1 MYMIIKTS
9 LLRLIVGSTSYV
21 PGHPVVNDPLY
32 NHPVFGP
39 NKGRGGDIGKT
50 EAQLVADLIQIHN
63 SDNWLGDTDT
73 ETSPAEMTSLDQ
85 DLVRLSSSART
96 EDTAAKDCA
105 KDTAK
110 DSEDSAGEP
119 EAEDGRDPHC
129 YECRVRYRDPGPEDL
144 VMYLHAL
151 RYQVSCSDTPYPS
164 HEVLSYSSPHQS
176 IKLVN

>member
-1 MYMIIKTS
+1 M
-9 LLRLIVGSTSYV
+9 
-21 PGHPVVNDPLY
+21 VNDPLY